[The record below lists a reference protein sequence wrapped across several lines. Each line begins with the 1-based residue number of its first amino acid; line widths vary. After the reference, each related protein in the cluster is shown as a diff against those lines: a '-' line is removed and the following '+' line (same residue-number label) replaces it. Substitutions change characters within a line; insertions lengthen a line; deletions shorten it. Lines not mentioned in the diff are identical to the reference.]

1 MILLIPF
8 LRRFSVRT
16 RTIIGAAVTA
26 LAVVLGSVGAFADGR
41 LVRAG
46 VIAVAVG
53 LAFLASASYDRR
65 RAARTL
71 ERDPR
76 TC

>member
-1 MILLIPF
+1 MIFLIPL

-16 RTIIGAAVTA
+16 RTIIGASVTA
-26 LAVVLGSVGAFADGR
+26 LAVLLLSVGAVADGR
-41 LVRAG
+41 LIGRG

-65 RAARTL
+65 RAAQALGHGSR
-71 ERDPR
+71 R
-76 TC
+76 

>member
-16 RTIIGAAVTA
+16 RTIIGAAVTV
-26 LAVVLGSVGAFADGR
+26 LAVLLMSVGAIADRR
-41 LVRAG
+41 LIGTGA
-46 VIAVAVG
+46 IAVAVG

-65 RAARTL
+65 RAARAL
-71 ERDPR
+71 ERGAS
-76 TC
+76 C